1 MATSPKAGHVT
12 GPLVENPV
20 APDPSGSPVPAVV
33 LAYLTD
39 EAAAAP
45 ALDGGG
51 GGGGADDEPP
61 EFERAHV
68 ATIGRRVLPSLRIKP
83 RLLLLAAV
91 PSIIVSVYDL

>member
-1 MATSPKAGHVT
+1 MT

-33 LAYLTD
+33 FAYLTD
-39 EAAAAP
+39 EAAAP

-51 GGGGADDEPP
+51 GGGGADDDPP

-68 ATIGRRVLPSLRIKP
+68 ATIGTR
-83 RLLLLAAV
+83 
-91 PSIIVSVYDL
+91 DCCC